1 MSTFFDEFC
10 RETTAFIN
18 PTDCIKPLSEFPEIC
33 ITTFSQNI
41 ITEFIENNNTKI
53 IANLYSANGILP
65 VYEIKY
71 DDASVGVFLSRVGAP
86 ACVVGLEEIIALGAK
101 KIIQF
106 GSCGTLNQSATENKI
121 IIPTSAI
128 RDEGT
133 SYHYIEKGDEIA
145 AEISSI
151 NIATQCLEK
160 HNIPYI
166 LGKIWTTDGIY
177 RETLNLIKKRKEQGC
192 LAVDMECSASLAIA
206 KFRNIPII
214 QFLFGADNLDAT
226 EWEQRDLT
234 DYGFQSANKYI
245 LLALELAIAFG
256 KEEYK

>member
-1 MSTFFDEFC
+1 MSTIFDEFC

-101 KIIQF
+101 KIIQ
-106 GSCGTLNQSATENKI
+106 SEVVEHS
-121 IIPTSAI
+121 
-128 RDEGT
+128 
-133 SYHYIEKGDEIA
+133 
-145 AEISSI
+145 ISRQQK
-151 NIATQCLEK
+151 TRLLFQPLPLEM
-160 HNIPYI
+160 
-166 LGKIWTTDGIY
+166 
-177 RETLNLIKKRKEQGC
+177 KEQ
-192 LAVDMECSASLAIA
+192 VT
-206 KFRNIPII
+206 II
-214 QFLFGADNLDAT
+214 
-226 EWEQRDLT
+226 
-234 DYGFQSANKYI
+234 
-245 LLALELAIAFG
+245 
-256 KEEYK
+256 

>member
-1 MSTFFDEFC
+1 MSTIFDEFC

-106 GSCGTLNQSATENKI
+106 V
-121 IIPTSAI
+121 
-128 RDEGT
+128 
-133 SYHYIEKGDEIA
+133 
-145 AEISSI
+145 
-151 NIATQCLEK
+151 
-160 HNIPYI
+160 
-166 LGKIWTTDGIY
+166 
-177 RETLNLIKKRKEQGC
+177 KKRIEGGANEK
-192 LAVDMECSASLAIA
+192 AVL
-206 KFRNIPII
+206 R
-214 QFLFGADNLDAT
+214 LFINCPFVCINFDFFWL
-226 EWEQRDLT
+226 
-234 DYGFQSANKYI
+234 NKARQLYMD
-245 LLALELAIAFG
+245 F
-256 KEEYK
+256 

>member
-1 MSTFFDEFC
+1 MNLC

-41 ITEFIENNNTKI
+41 ITEFIKNNNTKI

-71 DDASVGVFLSRVGAP
+71 NDVSVGVFLSRVGAP

-106 GSCGTLNQSATENKI
+106 GSCGILNQSATENKI

-145 AEISSI
+145 AEYFI
-151 NIATQCLEK
+151 NKYCNAVFGKTQYSVY
-160 HNIPYI
+160 P
-166 LGKIWTTDGIY
+166 
-177 RETLNLIKKRKEQGC
+177 RK
-192 LAVDMECSASLAIA
+192 
-206 KFRNIPII
+206 
-214 QFLFGADNLDAT
+214 NLDNR
-226 EWEQRDLT
+226 WHLPRNFKS
-234 DYGFQSANKYI
+234 Y
-245 LLALELAIAFG
+245 
-256 KEEYK
+256 

>member
-1 MSTFFDEFC
+1 MSTIFDEFC

-128 RDEGT
+128 RDVCIF
-133 SYHYIEKGDEIA
+133 SWKIFS
-145 AEISSI
+145 ISDKRQISI
-151 NIATQCLEK
+151 QTYRLINNDQNHCRTI
-160 HNIPYI
+160 
-166 LGKIWTTDGIY
+166 DG
-177 RETLNLIKKRKEQGC
+177 
-192 LAVDMECSASLAIA
+192 
-206 KFRNIPII
+206 
-214 QFLFGADNLDAT
+214 
-226 EWEQRDLT
+226 
-234 DYGFQSANKYI
+234 
-245 LLALELAIAFG
+245 
-256 KEEYK
+256 